1 MKVALD
7 TICLARRPIDEA
19 IDIAVRAGYEAVEL
33 YSEGWAG
40 KHVPASMSRE
50 GARVLKGKLDD
61 AGLKCCA
68 ISTYIGGNGLN
79 VINENEVLK
88 QMEDCRRYIEIARV
102 LECPS
107 LRAIPG
113 PKEKNEGVRS
123 AQLLER
129 FAELDP
135 DINFLVEIHF
145 GGLIET
151 AEDAVQYL
159 SPIEVENVGVIYDPG
174 NMVVNGAEFGAGD
187 VWRLGDRLMHAH
199 IKDMAEVPQDTPG
212 SFKYG
217 ERSFAWVPMGSGNVK
232 YGEIF
237 DAMAEA
243 KYGGYLSIECE
254 GTAKDM
260 TLEEI
265 LVHEREEVVR
275 LSSRKCNVT

>member
-7 TICLARRPIDEA
+7 TICLAKRPIEAA
-19 IDIAVRAGYEAVEL
+19 IDVAVRAGYEAVEL

-40 KHVPASMSRE
+40 KHVPASMSCEGVRE
-50 GARVLKGKLDD
+50 LKGKLDD

-68 ISTYIGGNGLN
+68 ISTYIGGNGFN
-79 VINENEVLK
+79 VINENEIQK
-88 QMEDCRRYIEIARV
+88 QMEDCRKYIEIAHV

-107 LRAIPG
+107 LRTMPG
-113 PKEKNEGVRS
+113 SKEKNEVVKS
-123 AQLLER
+123 AKLLEK
-129 FAELDP
+129 FADLDP
-135 DINFLVEIHF
+135 DINLLIEIHF

-151 AEDAVQYL
+151 AEDAVKYL
-159 SPIEVENVGVIYDPG
+159 GTVDRENVGVIYDPG
-174 NMVVNGAEFGAGD
+174 NMVVNGAEFGARD
-187 VWRLGDRLMHAH
+187 VWKLGKRLMHTH
-199 IKDMAEVPQDTPG
+199 IKDMVEVPRNTPG

-217 ERSFAWVPMGSGNVK
+217 ERSFAWVPMGRGSVK

-237 DAMAEA
+237 DAMTEM

-275 LSSRKCNVT
+275 LSEKQCR